1 MLFAASKAT
10 KEEKRIALLVVLG
23 LAAAAGSFLLNANLI
38 AFVRD
43 GVVIVITKTLVE
55 GNTYSRVHPRFD
67 DGASSIFLPSEIM
80 IEVVNPKRG
89 CDYSVTIQSQNYYTG
104 TARQLAEGQF
114 TTDICQL
121 GVRECHMVYSWKP
134 TLPGRYNVLVHEID
148 RSYRQTP
155 LIQPT
160 HTVVISEGTA
170 AEAGPSVLEDR
181 LNMPP
186 CQSERRNDVYSR
198 WEGDWLGPD
207 LKLENHIRTGWSFLP
222 SSHMGCKLET
232 FDAQALRS
240 LPEKKSI
247 YILGRSV
254 ERGIF
259 LSLVDIMLD
268 AHEKVFLKESIIG
281 KCWGR
286 AMITKGNLEVVYQDF
301 RSKNFEDPTEPL
313 HLECHNDKLVKD
325 ARSSFITNATKL
337 WEEIFQQ
344 DESSWPSVIY
354 FVTGYGDYSFMFDNH
369 VKFFV
374 DMLPSSWQGTLIFG
388 DSTLSSREGGFL
400 TLPEYEAYLKD
411 INGMV
416 NSLRNDP
423 RVRWIDGHGISKEMR
438 MHGQRGINYV
448 SRSQHFH
455 SYCRN
460 IGIRGEAMTVCSNVT
475 EMMGQL
481 LLGHAIGRKS
491 DLMERV
497 EQIPSIDQ
505 TLTWCHACPK
515 CMLPFTIVPYPQME
529 CVSGPILSVVSPY
542 NNNKERANCFSTP
555 KLLRDVQSIQNVD
568 PVTCPSYCLEQEV
581 TREFRSESDTVLVR
595 RCPVP

>member
-1 MLFAASKAT
+1 MFAPSKAAH
-10 KEEKRIALLVVLG
+10 EEKRIALLAIVG
-23 LAAAAGSFLLNANLI
+23 LAATAGSFLLNADLF

-43 GVVIVITKTLVE
+43 GVVNITKTVAE
-55 GNTYSRVHPRFD
+55 GSTYSRVHPRID
-67 DGASSIFLPSEIM
+67 DGASSIVLPSEIM
-80 IEVVNPKRG
+80 IEIVNPKPN
-89 CDYSVTIQSQNYYTG
+89 CEYSVTVQSQNFYTG
-104 TARQLAEGQF
+104 TAMLLAEGQF
-114 TTDICQL
+114 TTDVCQL
-121 GVRECHMVYSWKP
+121 GLRKCHMVYRWTP
-134 TLPGRYNVLVHEID
+134 TLPGRYDVLVHEID

-155 LIQPT
+155 LIQPP
-160 HTVVISEGTA
+160 HTIVISEGTA
-170 AEAGPSVLEDR
+170 AGAGLSAIEDR
-181 LNMPP
+181 ILNMPP
-186 CQSERRNDVYSR
+186 CQSERRNDIYSH

-207 LKLENHIRTGWSFLP
+207 IQSENHIRTGWSFLP
-222 SSHMGCKLET
+222 SRSMACKLET

-247 YILGRSV
+247 YILGRSI

-286 AMITKGNLEVVYQDF
+286 AKITKGNLEVVYQDF

-313 HLECHNDKLVKD
+313 YIECHNDNLVKE

-354 FVTGYGDYSFMFDNH
+354 FVTGYGDNSFMFDNH
-369 VKFFV
+369 VKLFV
-374 DMLPSSWQGTLIFG
+374 DMLPPSWKGTLIFG
-388 DSTLSSREGGFL
+388 DSTLSGREGGFL
-400 TLPEYEAYLKD
+400 NLSEYEAYLKG

-416 NSLRNDP
+416 YSLGYDP

-438 MHGQRGINYV
+438 MYGQKGMNYV
-448 SRSQHFH
+448 GRSQHFH

-460 IGIRGEAMTVCSNVT
+460 TGIHGEAMTVCSNVT

-481 LLGHAIGRKS
+481 LLGHVVGRKS

-497 EQIPSIDQ
+497 EQFPSNSH

-515 CMLPFTIVPYPQME
+515 CMLPFTIVPYPTME
-529 CVSGPILSVVSPY
+529 CISGPILSVVSPF
-542 NNNKERANCFSTP
+542 NNDKQRANCVSTP
-555 KLLRDVQSIQNVD
+555 TLFRDVQSTQSRD
-568 PVTCPSYCLEQEV
+568 LLKCPSYCLEQEV
-581 TREFRSESDTVLVR
+581 TREFRSESDTVFVR